1 MTKPTESVIS
11 VAQANASKMAGR
23 DTSFVFD
30 EWYVAALSSE
40 VGRSLLSRTLLG
52 KRAVLYRTLAG
63 EVVALDDRCIHRSFP
78 LSGGVLEN
86 DTIVCGY
93 HGFRYGAEGD
103 LIEVPS
109 QERCPRGL
117 GVHRYPVREI
127 GPTIWIYM
135 DRTSEPKTEPPA
147 EASIDLSKWDFS
159 EGYLPLRGNYVSLH
173 ENLLDLTH
181 LSYVHA
187 KSFGTPDYARAPF
200 DVSVDEGRYVLKRN
214 VVPTTLPPVWA
225 VPTGIS
231 APTAARIATSMFV
244 SPGLHVVEVSFYDSA
259 LPAEERAQFT
269 IRTLHLPTPE
279 SHESTHYFIVH
290 CRDFALDDEKI
301 TKFMHDQL
309 FTAFRED
316 VEALELLEEVLR
328 KADTESFEISV
339 ATDRPS
345 VEMRKYLKRR
355 AEAAPASAGRRAP
368 AL

>member
-1 MTKPTESVIS
+1 MMTKPTEGVIS
-11 VAQANASKMAGR
+11 VAQANAAKMADR
-23 DTSFVFD
+23 NTSFVFD
-30 EWYVAALSSE
+30 EWYVAALASE

-52 KRAVLYRTLAG
+52 RRIVLYRTQAG
-63 EVVALDDRCIHRSFP
+63 TVVALDDRCIHRSYP
-78 LSGGVLEN
+78 LSAGTLEN

-103 LIEVPS
+103 LVEIPS
-109 QERCPRGL
+109 QDRCPRGL

-127 GPTIWIYM
+127 GPMIWIYM
-135 DRTSEPKTEPPA
+135 GEASAPRTEPPI
-147 EASIDLSKWDFS
+147 EAVLNLSKWEYS

-181 LSYVHA
+181 LSYIHA

-200 DVSVDEGRYVLKRN
+200 EVEIEEGCYALKRS

-231 APTAARIATSMFV
+231 SPSAARIATSTFV
-244 SPGLHVVEVSFYDSA
+244 SPGLHVVEVTFYDSA
-259 LPAEERAQFT
+259 LPEEERTRFT

-279 SHESTHYFIVH
+279 SHDSTHYFIVH
-290 CRDFALDDEKI
+290 CRDFALENQEI

-309 FTAFRED
+309 FSAFRED
-316 VEALELLEEVLR
+316 VEALELLEGVLR
-328 KADTESFEISV
+328 CADADFFEISI
-339 ATDRPS
+339 ASDRPS

-355 AEAAPASAGRRAP
+355 AGATLGT
-368 AL
+368 